1 MYLHLDTNTV
11 ICTREIVAILD
22 IENSSVSKI
31 TREFFAAAQSRGE
44 IIYLSGTELPKSFLP
59 GGKYCRGPALT
70 FPVPYR
76 KRERTAGT
84 AFLKFRVCHSAPV
97 LCRQCRSG
105 TGTGCFVYYVR
116 SGTDAGPGDHQRR
129 IICGKQTYQRTV

>member
-44 IIYLSGTELPKSFLP
+44 IIYLSGTELPKSFLLCES
-59 GGKYCRGPALT
+59 G
-70 FPVPYR
+70 
-76 KRERTAGT
+76 RTAG
-84 AFLKFRVCHSAPV
+84 AAVLKFRVCHSAPV